1 MSERMN
7 KERAREILEKERD
20 TLFDEI
26 EHYSIGGVPIEQ
38 SARELLEALDIAIDS
53 LDNEWVDVRDRLPSE
68 SGYYLVSIKGARET
82 TTWFYGI
89 SSDEKGWDEFE
100 GHEDI
105 IAWKPLPKPYE
116 RKENK

>member
-38 SARELLEALDIAIDS
+38 SARELLEALDIAI
-53 LDNEWVDVRDRLPSE
+53 E
-68 SGYYLVSIKGARET
+68 SIDQTQKIKDITIANYEKELVNTKNNYRQGLIDLNKQ
-82 TTWFYGI
+82 
-89 SSDEKGWDEFE
+89 KEFE
-100 GHEDI
+100 NE
-105 IAWKPLPKPYE
+105 
-116 RKENK
+116 

>member
-38 SARELLEALDIAIDS
+38 SARELLEALDIAIES
-53 LDNEWVDVRDRLPSE
+53 LQHQVNEKDE
-68 SGYYLVSIKGARET
+68 IKLVCPKCKREWT
-82 TTWFYGI
+82 KPIGEFC
-89 SSDEKGWDEFE
+89 SSCGEEMVVE
-100 GHEDI
+100 
-105 IAWKPLPKPYE
+105 PYE
-116 RKENK
+116 RKE